1 MACGGNHGSFL
12 VFPYGASLDHR
23 GLENASV
30 GAATAARDAN
40 KGVVYEP
47 GCEVNN
53 SPVIIEF

>member
-1 MACGGNHGSFL
+1 MVVMGVSFI
-12 VFPYGASLDHR
+12 FPVRHIIFATVGR
-23 GLENASV
+23 IGLV

-47 GCEVNN
+47 GREVNN